1 LSTNA
6 YAAKRA
12 IFDRLRERSHQP
24 SNRLSDALVSYADP
38 GKFAE
43 GHMVYGGGI
52 VFDQPKEDELAD
64 GDDILT
70 HELATIG
77 VHVRVEIPTPEDGRG
92 CEVSDE
98 ICEGI
103 GEEIGEMFRADR
115 HLAGGTS
122 ITRIAGG
129 QCDQGSTDTTV
140 TSTLTYYVDVESDF
154 KQ

>member
-1 LSTNA
+1 MSTNA

-12 IFDRLRERSHQP
+12 IFDRMRERSHLP
-24 SNRLSDALVSYADP
+24 GNAFSDALVSYSDP

-43 GHMVYGGGI
+43 GQMVYGGGI
-52 VFDQPKEDELAD
+52 LFDQPKEDELQD
-64 GDDILT
+64 GDDVLT
-70 HELATIG
+70 HEVATIG
-77 VHVRVEIPTPEDGRG
+77 VHIRVEIPTPADGRG

-98 ICEGI
+98 ICEAI
-103 GEEIGEMFRADR
+103 GEEIGALFKADR
-115 HLAGGTS
+115 HLAGGGS

>member
-12 IFDRLRERSHQP
+12 IFDRMRERSHLP
-24 SNRLSDALVSYADP
+24 GNRLSEVLVAYTDP

-43 GHMVYGGGI
+43 GQMIYGGGI
-52 VFDQPKEDELAD
+52 LFDQPKEDELQD
-64 GDDILT
+64 GDDVLT
-70 HELATIG
+70 HEVATIG
-77 VHVRVEIPTPEDGRG
+77 VHIRVEIPIPEDGRG

-98 ICEGI
+98 IAEGI
-103 GEEIGEMFRADR
+103 GEDFGALFRADR
-115 HLAGGTS
+115 HLAGGAS

-129 QCDQGSTDTTV
+129 QCDQGVTDTTV